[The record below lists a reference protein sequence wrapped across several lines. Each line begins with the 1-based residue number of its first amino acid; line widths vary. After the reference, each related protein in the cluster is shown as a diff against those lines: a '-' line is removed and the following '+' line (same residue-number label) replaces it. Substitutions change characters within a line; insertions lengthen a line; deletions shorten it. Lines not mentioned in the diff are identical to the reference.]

1 MDLNALRD
9 EIDSLDK
16 EILKAFEK
24 RMELC
29 RNVALYK
36 KANGMQIFQS
46 QREKEIIKRVRP
58 EAIYRFWKIRS
69 GNLHR
74 SSPQSGMRRR
84 RLNLKAGCEI
94 SM

>member
-36 KANGMQIFQS
+36 KANGMQIF
-46 QREKEIIKRVRP
+46 
-58 EAIYRFWKIRS
+58 
-69 GNLHR
+69 
-74 SSPQSGMRRR
+74 
-84 RLNLKAGCEI
+84 
-94 SM
+94 

>member
-46 QREKEIIKRVRP
+46 QREKEIIKSKSRKPGRIKGGYNR
-58 EAIYRFWKIRS
+58 AF
-69 GNLHR
+69 H
-74 SSPQSGMRRR
+74 
-84 RLNLKAGCEI
+84 
-94 SM
+94 

>member
-46 QREKEIIKRVRP
+46 QREKEIIKKSKSRKPGRIKGGYNR
-58 EAIYRFWKIRS
+58 AF
-69 GNLHR
+69 H
-74 SSPQSGMRRR
+74 
-84 RLNLKAGCEI
+84 
-94 SM
+94 

>member
-1 MDLNALRD
+1 MIFSVNLCIILIEIRIKTERNSDMDLNALRD

-46 QREKEIIKRVRP
+46 QREKEIIKRLAR
-58 EAIYRFWKIRS
+58 EKFTI
-69 GNLHR
+69 
-74 SSPQSGMRRR
+74 
-84 RLNLKAGCEI
+84 
-94 SM
+94 